1 MSTVRIVIVAAA
13 LLVSSLVPGHAGET
27 DEPNI
32 ELLLNTI
39 RANKRALVE
48 ASLTLTDEEAER
60 FWPVYDRYQAQ
71 LAGVNERLVALIEE
85 YTDSFGDL
93 SNEKALKLIGEY
105 LTVEVDRAKIRRENL
120 DPIAKVLPGRKV
132 ARFFQIE
139 NKMDA
144 VVRYDLAAGIPV
156 LDE

>member
-1 MSTVRIVIVAAA
+1 MSTVRIVIAATA
-13 LLVSSLVPGHAGET
+13 LLVLSLVPGHAGAA
-27 DEPNI
+27 DEPSTEMLI
-32 ELLLNTI
+32 NTI
-39 RANKRALVE
+39 RANKRALV
-48 ASLTLTDEEAER
+48 AVSLSLSDEEAER

-71 LAGVNERLVALIEE
+71 LTSVNERLVKLIEE
-85 YTDSFGDL
+85 YTNSFADL
-93 SNEKALKLIGEY
+93 SDEKALKLTTEY
-105 LTVEVDRAKIRRENL
+105 LAVEVDRAKIRRDNL

-132 ARFFQIE
+132 ARFYQIE